1 MKVLSKAS
9 RSGYLICPA
18 CEVGRLH
25 PSGGGFARRERC
37 GYALD
42 AKMLLPLERIVAL
55 PEALGK
61 HACEC
66 GHPEMRLLPDGVY
79 HRPACGS
86 EVLPLRSHRP
96 AAEMVPGPRQGRPG
110 ERASGRSA
118 I

>member
-1 MKVLSKAS
+1 VKVLSKAS

-25 PSGGGFARRERC
+25 PSGGGFARCERC
-37 GYALD
+37 GYVLD

-55 PEALGK
+55 PEVLGK

-79 HRPACGS
+79 HCPNLRFGGLAVEVPSACSRDGAG
-86 EVLPLRSHRP
+86 PT
-96 AAEMVPGPRQGRPG
+96 AGAPGQ
-110 ERASGRSA
+110 SA